1 MLIRKEYI
9 QSGALLGV
17 WKMTES
23 RDELLTQFPETLR
36 NEADRYLEKIRS
48 ERRSIEW
55 LSTRV
60 MLFQLLGENQMIF
73 NRQDG
78 SPYLE
83 DEKWFISISHT
94 RDYAAM
100 LLSDKTPVGIDIE
113 THTERVARIA
123 DKFIAEKEYIDPKQ
137 KTVHQL
143 LHWSAKESLFKL
155 IGLQGID
162 FREHLHIIPF
172 IPAEKG
178 EMHATETKSATPRSF
193 TIRYE
198 VHPRYV
204 LTWTTG

>member
-73 NRQDG
+73 NRQNG

-100 LLSDKTPVGIDIE
+100 LLS
-113 THTERVARIA
+113 
-123 DKFIAEKEYIDPKQ
+123 
-137 KTVHQL
+137 
-143 LHWSAKESLFKL
+143 
-155 IGLQGID
+155 
-162 FREHLHIIPF
+162 
-172 IPAEKG
+172 
-178 EMHATETKSATPRSF
+178 
-193 TIRYE
+193 
-198 VHPRYV
+198 
-204 LTWTTG
+204 